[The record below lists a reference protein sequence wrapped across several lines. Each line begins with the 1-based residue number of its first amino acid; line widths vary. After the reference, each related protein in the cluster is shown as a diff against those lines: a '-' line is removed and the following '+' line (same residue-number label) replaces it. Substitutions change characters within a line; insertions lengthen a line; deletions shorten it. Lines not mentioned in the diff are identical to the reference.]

1 MNIIKLG
8 EHKELLKQSA
18 RFFHTHWCIPIEVY
32 EESIKLCMKNNNWS
46 IKKLNSTLKE

>member
-8 EHKELLKQSA
+8 EYKEFLKQSA

-32 EESIKLCMKNNNWS
+32 EESIKLCMKNINKNV
-46 IKKLNSTLKE
+46 